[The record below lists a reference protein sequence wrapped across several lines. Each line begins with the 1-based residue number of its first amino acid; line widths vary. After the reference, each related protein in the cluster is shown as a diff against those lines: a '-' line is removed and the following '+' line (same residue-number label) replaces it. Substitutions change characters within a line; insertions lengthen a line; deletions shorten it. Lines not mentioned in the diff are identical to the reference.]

1 MNRVHS
7 FNLLADKNFIRC
19 TKMCHGLYFYK
30 GALKMTC
37 RNSAQSAN
45 NIWANQ
51 EETRKGLPSLDF
63 FALRLNIL
71 VLDYRFGWFFL
82 QNTGS
87 PCYLHIFGFDYSL
100 IRKQGITAYWQTEA
114 TAAFWE
120 WIVNIPFYEQSER
133 SWVRILMASSLLQ
146 EENISFWLI
155 YSCSLYKLLNNVCT
169 CWVMSITQCIM
180 I

>member
-1 MNRVHS
+1 
-7 FNLLADKNFIRC
+7 
-19 TKMCHGLYFYK
+19 
-30 GALKMTC
+30 MTC

-100 IRKQGITAYWQTEA
+100 IRKQGITAY
-114 TAAFWE
+114 
-120 WIVNIPFYEQSER
+120 IKIKKKH
-133 SWVRILMASSLLQ
+133 
-146 EENISFWLI
+146 
-155 YSCSLYKLLNNVCT
+155 KL
-169 CWVMSITQCIM
+169 S
-180 I
+180 